1 MKYYIYILR
10 CRDGKLYTGITT
22 DMERRFSE
30 HLSGDKG
37 AKFTR
42 SDPPEEIAALWSCDG
57 RSSASKLEYA
67 LKKLRRDRKLQLIAD
82 DSLLPELIKN
92 LDCSVYKRER

>member
-42 SDPPEEIAALWSCDG
+42 SDPPEEIAASWSCDG
-57 RSSASKLEYA
+57 RSLASKLEYA

-82 DSLLPELIKN
+82 DSLFPELIKN